1 MPEPKNE
8 SLSGKKNPPDGG
20 FFLKIRYAAD
30 GQDAQEPSFGHTC
43 GGFGLESFEYPS
55 VYQPLPL
62 REKLVL
68 EISFSMEPP
77 QAGQMVAGSSEN
89 FWRNS
94 NSLPQSEQ

>member
-1 MPEPKNE
+1 ME
-8 SLSGKKNPPDGG
+8 D
-20 FFLKIRYAAD
+20 FFFWARYAAE
-30 GQDAQEPSFGHTC
+30 GQEAQEPSFGQPW
-43 GGFGLESFEYPS
+43 GDFGLDSFEYPS
-55 VYQPLPL
+55 LYQPLPL

-77 QAGQMVAGSSEN
+77 QVGHVVAGASEN